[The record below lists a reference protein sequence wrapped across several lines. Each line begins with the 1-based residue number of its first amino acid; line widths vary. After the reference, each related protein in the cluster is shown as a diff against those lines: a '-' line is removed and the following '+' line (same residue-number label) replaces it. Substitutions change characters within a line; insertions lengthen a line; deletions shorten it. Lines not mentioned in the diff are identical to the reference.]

1 MSTATKMRKYE
12 TVVVTRTDA
21 GHEAQRRLYE
31 KITEQMAKS
40 GARHLRFELWG
51 KRRLAYPIGKS
62 LKGVYLYF
70 LYLADGDFVR
80 ELQRT
85 LRLSNIVLRYLT
97 VVLEEGI
104 DPETYDYE
112 KEAQFDNL
120 PSEADESDR
129 DRPTT
134 GWDAEFAA
142 ANDIRQGDDDEDD
155 EEDADGDEPDDDR
168 RKSRRHEDEE
178 D

>member
-1 MSTATKMRKYE
+1 MRKYE
-12 TVVVTRTDA
+12 TVVVTKTDA

-51 KRRLAYPIGKS
+51 KRRLAFPIGKS
-62 LKGVYLYF
+62 LKGLYLYF
-70 LYLADGDFVR
+70 VYLADGDFVK

-120 PSEADESDR
+120 PSEAEEAER

-134 GWDAEFAA
+134 GWDAEFVAA
-142 ANDIRQGDDDEDD
+142 GGRDDDEDE
-155 EEDADGDEPDDDR
+155 EEDEDSDGGR
-168 RKSRRHEDEE
+168 RKSRNDQDEE

>member
-1 MSTATKMRKYE
+1 MRKYE
-12 TVVVTRTDA
+12 MVVVTRTDA
-21 GHEAQRRLYE
+21 GHEALRRLYE

-62 LKGVYLYF
+62 LKGVYMYF
-70 LYLADGDFVR
+70 VFLAEGDFIK

-85 LRLSNIVLRYLT
+85 LRLSNIVLRYLN
-97 VVLEEGI
+97 VLLEEGI

-112 KEAQFDNL
+112 KEAQFDSL
-120 PSEADESDR
+120 PSEAEESDR

-142 ANDIRQGDDDEDD
+142 AGESAGGTDDDDEESDDEDD
-155 EEDADGDEPDDDR
+155 DGDR
-168 RKSRRHEDEE
+168 RKSRRNEE

>member
-1 MSTATKMRKYE
+1 MSAATKMRKYE
-12 TVVVTRTDA
+12 MLVVTRTDA
-21 GHEAQRRLYE
+21 GHEALRRLYE
-31 KITEQMAKS
+31 KITEQMAKNN
-40 GARHLRFELWG
+40 ARHLRFSLWG

-70 LYLADGDFVR
+70 LFLADGNFVR
-80 ELQRT
+80 DMQRT
-85 LRLSNIVLRYLT
+85 LKLSNIVLRYLT
-97 VVLEEGI
+97 VLLEEGI

-112 KEAQFDNL
+112 KEAQFDSL
-120 PSEADESDR
+120 PSDAEESDR

-142 ANDIRQGDDDEDD
+142 SGEAGKSDDDDDDDEGSDDDEDS
-155 EEDADGDEPDDDR
+155 GSDR
-168 RKSRRHEDEE
+168 RKSRRNEE

>member
-12 TVVVTRTDA
+12 TVVVTKTDA

-51 KRRLAYPIGKS
+51 KRRLAFPIGKS
-62 LKGVYLYF
+62 LKGLYLYF
-70 LYLADGDFVR
+70 VYLADGDFVK

-120 PSEADESDR
+120 PSEAEEAER

-134 GWDAEFAA
+134 GWDAEFVAA
-142 ANDIRQGDDDEDD
+142 GGRDDDEDE
-155 EEDADGDEPDDDR
+155 EEDEDSDGGR
-168 RKSRRHEDEE
+168 RKSRNDQDEE

>member
-51 KRRLAYPIGKS
+51 KRRLAFPIGKS
-62 LKGVYLYF
+62 LKGLYLYF
-70 LYLADGDFVR
+70 VYLADGDFVK

-120 PSEADESDR
+120 PSEAEEAER

-134 GWDAEFAA
+134 GWDAEFVAA
-142 ANDIRQGDDDEDD
+142 GDSGDDEDE
-155 EEDADGDEPDDDR
+155 EEDEDQDGGR
-168 RKSRRHEDEE
+168 RKSRNDQDEE

>member
-12 TVVVTRTDA
+12 TVVVTKTDA

-51 KRRLAYPIGKS
+51 KRRLAFPIGKS
-62 LKGVYLYF
+62 LKGLYLYF
-70 LYLADGDFVR
+70 VYLADGDFVK

-97 VVLEEGI
+97 VMLEEGI

-112 KEAQFDNL
+112 KEAQFDSL
-120 PSEADESDR
+120 PSEADEAER

-134 GWDAEFAA
+134 GWDAEFVAA
-142 ANDIRQGDDDEDD
+142 GETADDDEEGEGD
-155 EEDADGDEPDDDR
+155 EESDGDR
-168 RKSRRHEDEE
+168 RKSRRDDDDEE
-178 D
+178 E